1 MRQIIVVIKDQL
13 IGCGS
18 LMSFPNAESAIRS
31 FKEVINGDNQIA
43 KNAHDHEL
51 IAIGGYDTETGKI
64 VAYDEARVLAK
75 GKDLKPKLS
84 NLPEATRPEVRAK
97 D

>member
-18 LMSFPNAESAIRS
+18 LMSFPNPESAIRS
-31 FKEVINGDNQIA
+31 FKEIINGDNQIA
-43 KNAHDHEL
+43 RNAHDHEL
-51 IAIGGYDTETGKI
+51 LAIGGYDTEKGSI
-64 VAYDEARVLAK
+64 VAYSEPRILAK
-75 GKDLKPKLS
+75 GKDLKPKYA
-84 NLPEATRPEVRAK
+84 NLAEANRPENKVQ